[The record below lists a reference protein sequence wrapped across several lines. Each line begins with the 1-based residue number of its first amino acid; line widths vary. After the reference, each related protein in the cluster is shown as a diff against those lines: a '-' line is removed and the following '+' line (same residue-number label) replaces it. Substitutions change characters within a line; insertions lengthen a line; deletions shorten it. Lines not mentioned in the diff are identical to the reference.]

1 MDSLDKVVVYLPM
14 AVDSLDKAVACLPM
28 AFLSQE
34 ADFTVRLLVDFT
46 AAALTVAVDSVADAM
61 ENFAS
66 HAEHVACE
74 VVLVL
79 DDSVDYQVLSQGHCL
94 TPEKFLIPLNHR
106 EPVPQ
111 VLRSMS
117 IHTTQLVDHV
127 TSFNLIR
134 RALVT
139 KPNG

>member
-1 MDSLDKVVVYLPM
+1 M

-46 AAALTVAVDSVADAM
+46 AAALTAAVDSVADAM

-74 VVLVL
+74 AVLEYL
-79 DDSVDYQVLSQGHCL
+79 VDYQVLSRDHGL
-94 TPEKFLIPLNHR
+94 TLETFLIPLIHR
-106 EPVPQ
+106 EPVAQ
-111 VLRSMS
+111 VLPSTS

-127 TSFNLIR
+127 TSFNPIR

-139 KPNG
+139 RPNG